1 MIAAA
6 CLRAACLGLLL
17 AMTCAPALGAGLEY
31 RVRIE
36 APKAL
41 EKILQEGL
49 NLVRWQ
55 NDPEMSAEQLERLI
69 GEAVREAREA
79 AATEGYFSAQVEAS
93 IDEATEPR
101 TVLLRVEPGER
112 TQVAEV
118 EIRFSGPAAQDA
130 DARARL
136 AQVRS
141 EWPLRVGMAFRQAD
155 WDAAKRQAVR
165 ELAGWRY
172 AAAQVAASR
181 ALIDPDARRAVLSL
195 EIASGPPFRF
205 GALRVS
211 GTRRYPEALVANL
224 SPVRPGDTYDRDKL
238 LLYQRLLLETG
249 YFASVQAEIDAQPQL
264 ADAAPLRV
272 AVIEAASQQVE
283 AGVGYSTDAGPRVEL
298 RYGNQDVL
306 ESAWRFR
313 SGLRLDEKIQTL
325 QLDLDLPPRE
335 EGRWNSFFGRAR
347 RTDIQNETAQELA
360 LGFSHNFGLQL
371 TPSALIV
378 SAHAEEQR
386 VGGDITDSRHALY
399 FGFRRTFRRT
409 DDFVSPRSGYFGSVE
424 LGGAPPALASQEF
437 MRAVGSIAFFI
448 PLGRSGDLLLRG
460 EAGTVI
466 AETRLGIPTT
476 FLFRTG
482 GDQTV
487 RGYAFE
493 SIGVR
498 QGDAI
503 VGGRRLVVGSA
514 EYTYWIG
521 ENWGAALF
529 VDAGDVW
536 DKGVQ
541 VNPSVGYGAGVRFRT
556 PIGPIRADLAYGEE
570 TGQYR
575 LHFSIGYRF

>member
-1 MIAAA
+1 MKNAA
-6 CLRAACLGLLL
+6 CLAAASLGLL
-17 AMTCAPALGAGLEY
+17 AATCAPAASAGLEY

-36 APKAL
+36 APKEL
-41 EKILQEGL
+41 EATLQSGL

-55 NDPEMSAEQLERLI
+55 DDPEMTLEQLKRLVD
-69 GEAVREAREA
+69 EAVREAREA
-79 AATEGYFSAQVEAS
+79 AATEGYFSAQVEAR
-93 IDEATEPR
+93 IDEAAEPT

-112 TQVAEV
+112 TRVAEV
-118 EIRFSGPAAQDA
+118 EIRFSGPAAQDPQA
-130 DARARL
+130 KERLEEVRKSWLLRA
-136 AQVRS
+136 
-141 EWPLRVGMAFRQAD
+141 GMAFRQAD
-155 WDAAKRQAVR
+155 WDAAKAQAVR

-172 AAAQVAASR
+172 AAAQLAASR
-181 ALIDPDARRAVLSL
+181 ASIEPDTRRATLSV

-205 GALRVS
+205 GAIRVS
-211 GTRRYPEALVANL
+211 GTRRYPEAVVENL
-224 SPVRPGDTYDRDKL
+224 SPVRPGDDYDRDKL

-264 ADAAPLRV
+264 AQAAPLRV
-272 AVIEAASQQVE
+272 AVIEASSQQIE

-298 RYGNQDVL
+298 RYGNHDVL
-306 ESAWRFR
+306 DSAWRFR
-313 SGLRLDEKIQTL
+313 SGVRLDDKVQSL
-325 QLDLDLPPRE
+325 QLDLDSPPRQR
-335 EGRWNSFFGRAR
+335 GRWNSFFGRAR
-347 RTDIQNETAQELA
+347 QTDIQNETARELA

-371 TPSALIV
+371 RPSALIV
-378 SAHAEEQR
+378 SGHLEEQR
-386 VGGDITDSRHALY
+386 VAGDITDSRHAVY

-409 DDFVSPRSGYFGSVE
+409 DDFVSPRYGYFGSVE
-424 LGGAPPALASQEF
+424 VGGAPPGLASQEF
-437 MRAVGSIAFFI
+437 MRGVGSLSVLI
-448 PLGRSGDLLLRG
+448 PVGRRGDLLLRG
-460 EAGTVI
+460 EAGTVV

-570 TGQYR
+570 TRRYR
-575 LHFSIGYRF
+575 LHFSIGYSF